1 MARVGTADHN
11 DFGFGFWIKD
21 QDLILSALR
30 FQSKIENR
38 KSKIVAIGNSS
49 TTAYF
54 FAAA

>member
-1 MARVGTADHN
+1 VGTADHN